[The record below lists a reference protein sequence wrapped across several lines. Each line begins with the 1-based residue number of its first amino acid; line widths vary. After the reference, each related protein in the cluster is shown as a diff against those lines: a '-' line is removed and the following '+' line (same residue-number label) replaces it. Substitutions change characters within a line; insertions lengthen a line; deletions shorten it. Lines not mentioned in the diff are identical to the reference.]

1 MIKEGKDFIEK
12 HPDKLIYISEN
23 EEVKKF
29 RNEFNQWQHNSREAV
44 KKGLSYINGKNFKEN
59 LLYTNILKASV
70 HQSTQLGGVPTSIR
84 ISRFNVHSPVNM
96 ILNSLKSLKRNI
108 VAIGDTDE
116 ENLETNN
123 LEIKTL
129 SRICDKFTTVSKE
142 LIDYRY
148 GNGKRSTI
156 TMNDEYD
163 VQDLFRSLLHLFF
176 DEVIPEE
183 YSPSYAGGKSRID
196 FNLPNEKIIVEIKL
210 ASKKIRDK
218 EIGEQLIIDNT
229 KYQVKDNWDHFFC
242 FVYDPN
248 RDIRN
253 AKLLKKQLENAHPKM
268 TVVISN

>member
-1 MIKEGKDFIEK
+1 MHVSIGR
-12 HPDKLIYISEN
+12 EN
-23 EEVKKF
+23 EKVKKF

-44 KKGLSYINGKNFKEN
+44 KNGLSYINEKNFKEN
-59 LLYTNILKASV
+59 LLYTNVLKASI
-70 HQSTQLGGVPTSIR
+70 HQNTPLKGVPPSIR
-84 ISRFNVHSPVNM
+84 VSTFNVHSPVNT
-96 ILNSLKSLKRNI
+96 ILDSLKSLKRHI
-108 VAIGDTDE
+108 VAIGNIDE
-116 ENLETNN
+116 ENPETNN
-123 LEIKTL
+123 FKIKVL
-129 SRICDKFTTVSKE
+129 SQICDKFTTVSKE

-148 GNGKRSTI
+148 GSGKRSTI

-229 KYQVKDNWDHFFC
+229 RYQVKDNWNPFF
-242 FVYDPN
+242 
-248 RDIRN
+248 
-253 AKLLKKQLENAHPKM
+253 LLCL
-268 TVVISN
+268 